1 MNAKQQGFTLV
12 ELVVVIVI
20 LGILAATAIPK
31 FVSLTTQ
38 ARVASVNGMVGAI
51 NSAVALCQSSWFA
64 AGASGTSCAVFGGT
78 AATNASGILNSTTGG
93 IDSALGNFTGF
104 TYTSASGRFDLTG
117 TTNCF
122 VTYTQSANS
131 GSTAVTSTGC

>member
-1 MNAKQQGFTLV
+1 M
-12 ELVVVIVI
+12 I
-20 LGILAATAIPK
+20 LGILASTAIPK

-51 NSAVALCQSSWFA
+51 NSAVALCQSSWMA

-78 AATNASGILNSTTGG
+78 ANTNASGILNSTSGG

-104 TYTSASGRFDLTG
+104 TYTSGSPGVFALTG
-117 TTNCF
+117 TTNCS
-122 VTYTQSANS
+122 VSYAQSANS
-131 GSTAVTSTGC
+131 GLTSVTSTGC